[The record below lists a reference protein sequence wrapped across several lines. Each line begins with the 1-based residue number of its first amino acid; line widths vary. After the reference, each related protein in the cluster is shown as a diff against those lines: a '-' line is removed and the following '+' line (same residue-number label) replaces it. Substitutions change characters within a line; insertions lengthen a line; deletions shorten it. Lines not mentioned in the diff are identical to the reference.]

1 MTRTLGG
8 VFILACFLHLP
19 CGEAADGQVPTYQE
33 LRAQF
38 TSPDHARWG
47 EVPLW
52 WWEGDRM
59 TKERVTWQLETLCRA
74 GVKSVCPIQ
83 RSPGRC
89 DPQSFSPQWWD
100 MLVFVHRECQRLG
113 MTLWAYDQV
122 GYGHYGWLEK
132 AAAKAR
138 DPRTKRIQFLT
149 ADSSPQKA
157 IRLELPDGKLLDA
170 RAFPLRDGVAVDG
183 ESLNLADA
191 VSGRVLQWTPPPGTW
206 RVAVSVTVA
215 DQVFQLSDS
224 AGDTFLD
231 MFYGEIE
238 RRLGH
243 EAMGKSFVGIFQ
255 DEHPPTPRD
264 VYTDELAETF
274 RRRFGYEMARAIPAL
289 HFDVGPL
296 TPKYRSDFFDA
307 YLEVDERC
315 YWKRIYDW
323 TAQRGLLTSHD
334 NWGRENINRQSQ
346 GYIDYFRTQR
356 WFSAPGFDDAGT
368 APVTGRNYYDTK
380 IAASIARLYSRPR
393 VWSEAFHSSGWGRTT
408 DQTLSWLSTN
418 YVFGANLY
426 DEHGLY
432 YSTRASTWEHAAPDP
447 HWRQPYWCY
456 YQTLSDWVARTSSLM
471 SQGTHVV
478 DVAVHY
484 PVVSLLAGEA
494 PGQKT
499 PDYNHYMQLSR
510 ALFDA
515 AIDNDIIDDDS
526 IFTSAVQDGRLEV
539 GGNGY
544 QVLVFGPETTMRRSV
559 LRKAFEFAER
569 GGTVIF
575 AGGLPSA
582 TTEGGRDDPQLAK
595 LLERMLGDVPADA
608 ASSNEI
614 VARTTPGGGFVA
626 LMPNQ
631 PDRLPT
637 LVSDHLSRDF
647 DTTTRGVFVTH
658 RRIGDLDVYF
668 VQNATDEAMDLEAVC
683 RVDGVPEIWDSFTGK
698 VQGVDWFE
706 RRETGTA
713 IKHRLEGNVAKLFV
727 FRPGDRRQG
736 STPSG
741 LLQPDGLEI
750 ELSDDWAFSVIPT
763 RDNRWGEFRWPPSQ
777 ESIGPEIRSFRY
789 KEETARSGV
798 ESGWHRADFEDADWS
813 VARYSIGPYW
823 LCLPNVPAGADVAQ
837 PILDTTDEI
846 RQGSSV
852 ECSGKSLTWQT
863 VEYSQTIGLARPAPW
878 GGHSGYP
885 DGAIDQ
891 NFIELPASRK
901 LLFSRISSPK
911 TQRLGLRVE
920 LRNATARLW
929 VNGTEQPLEDA
940 VGNLPLEKGENSVLL
955 DLPDGKYGMLYV
967 QQEPPS
973 VRSLADAARTMV
985 APDLREASWILGEDP
1000 VAAYVRKT
1008 FQLDAVPSEARVV
1021 VTAYT
1026 GYRLFINGVKIEE
1039 EIGPWAKWTHPESF
1053 NVTRHL
1059 RQGENVIAGWIQVHA
1074 GQNVHGAAE
1083 KKGLALAMKVRQP
1096 NGEEFALV
1104 SDGTWRAADGESPGW
1119 QDVGFDDSQW
1129 QKAEVLGRMGAEPW
1143 GTAPLENLGVATEP
1157 YRALSI
1163 DLPSPYL
1170 TCFDATS
1177 DIIYDVKP
1185 QVDRRVGWYRFV
1197 APPGLKT
1204 LTLPTS
1210 AAARV
1215 WVDGKEAEVQDGVV
1229 QVAVPPVGI
1238 SNVAIRLDMQ
1248 PGAYGGAAFPLP
1260 PRVELQGG
1268 RIQPGLWADLGL
1280 PTYSGIG
1287 VYRQNVRLTPSQQ
1300 GRRTILDL
1308 GQVLVAAEVF
1318 VNDRSAGVRLARP
1331 FQFDLSKLLREGE
1344 NTIEVHVANTIAPH
1358 YTVTNRVQNL
1368 GPTDSGLLGPVT
1380 LKQELSL
1387 PEWKSWATAEIE
1399 RLGRQLDTPTAA
1411 LEAAQL
1417 QWEKNTCWN
1426 VLQPTSADGT
1436 ESDEWVPLGGLLDK
1450 DKLSFRYLTTVTNIT
1465 GFRLEMTS
1473 GSSDAVASGGSSD
1486 RPTVG
1491 EVSIVA
1497 RPADN
1502 KPYRGRYI
1510 RIEIP
1515 DRAEHLHM
1523 AEVQVFSSSENV
1535 ARRGRATQSSTTGE
1549 AVADRALDGDTNGSW
1564 GGNSV
1569 THTNN
1574 QAHPWWEVDLGTLQT
1589 VNRIVIF
1596 NRTDGNLENR
1606 LRGFRVS
1613 LLDESRQVVWRQQV
1627 TQPPDPQIALHLSP
1641 VPIDLIPSRVSL
1653 DASQVVI
1660 GHEETDRHVAVMR
1673 TKQRVGFARG
1683 TLFEVDLKFK
1693 GPAAGVNAGLVR
1705 MSVTTME
1712 SPIRDIPP
1720 SIADIV
1726 ATAASERTTAE
1737 ASTLAAFYRSIAPEL
1752 KPVRDRLDTLESE
1765 ALLQQESAGLIRKH

>member
-1 MTRTLGG
+1 
-8 VFILACFLHLP
+8 
-19 CGEAADGQVPTYQE
+19 
-33 LRAQF
+33 
-38 TSPDHARWG
+38 
-47 EVPLW
+47 
-52 WWEGDRM
+52 M

-74 GVKSVCPIQ
+74 GVKSICPIQ

-89 DPQSFSPQWWD
+89 DPQSFSPEWWD
-100 MLVFVHRECQRLG
+100 MLAFVHQECQRLG

-138 DPRTKRIQFLT
+138 DSRTKRIQFLT
-149 ADSSPQKA
+149 ADGSPQEA

-170 RAFPLRDGVAVDG
+170 RAFPLKDGVAVDG
-183 ESLNLADA
+183 ESLDLADA
-191 VSGRVLQWTPPPGTW
+191 VSGSVLQWTPPRGTW
-206 RVAVSVTVA
+206 RVAASVAVA
-215 DQVFQLSDS
+215 DQVFPLSDT

-243 EAMGKSFVGIFQ
+243 EAMGKSFVGVFQ

-264 VYTDELAETF
+264 VYTEGLAETF
-274 RRRFGYEMARAIPAL
+274 HRRFGYDIARAIPAL

-315 YWKRIYDW
+315 YWKKIYDW
-323 TAQRGLLTSHD
+323 TAERGLLTSHD
-334 NWGRENINRQSQ
+334 NWGRQNINRQSQ

-380 IAASIARLYSRPR
+380 IAASIARLYGRPR

-408 DQTLSWLSTN
+408 DQTLSWLSAN

-447 HWRQPYWCY
+447 HWRQPYWRY
-456 YQTLSDWVARTSSLM
+456 YQTLSDWVARTSYLM

-484 PVVSLLAGEA
+484 PVVSLLAGES
-494 PGQKT
+494 PGEKA

-526 IFTSAVQDGRLEV
+526 ILTSTVEDGRLEV

-544 QVLVFGPETTMRRSV
+544 QALVFGPETTMRRSV
-559 LRKAFEFAER
+559 LQKAFEFAER

-582 TTEGGRDDPQLAK
+582 TTEGGRDDPLLAR

-608 ASSNEI
+608 MSSNEI
-614 VARTTPGGGFVA
+614 VARSTPGGGSVA
-626 LMPNQ
+626 LVPNQ
-631 PDRLPT
+631 LDRLPT
-637 LVSDHLSRDF
+637 FVSDHVSRDF
-647 DTTTRGVFVTH
+647 ETTTSGVFVTH
-658 RRIGDLDVYF
+658 RRIGELDVYF
-668 VQNATDEAMDLEAVC
+668 VQNATDETIDLEAVC
-683 RVDGVPEIWDSFTGK
+683 RVDGVPEIWELFTGK

-706 RRETGTA
+706 RREAGTA

-727 FRPGDRRQG
+727 FRPGDRRHG

-750 ELSDDWAFSVIPT
+750 ELSGDWAFSVIPT
-763 RDNRWGEFRWPPSQ
+763 RDNRWGEFRWPPSR

-789 KEETARSGV
+789 REETARSGV
-798 ESGWHRADFEDADWS
+798 DSGWHRAEFEDADWS
-813 VARYSIGPYW
+813 IARYSIGPYW
-823 LCLPNVPAGADVAQ
+823 LCLPDVPAGADIARS
-837 PILDTTDEI
+837 ILDTAGEI
-846 RQGSSV
+846 CQGSSV
-852 ECSGKSLTWQT
+852 ACSGKSLTWQP

-891 NFIELPASRK
+891 NFIELPAGRK
-901 LLFSRISSPK
+901 LMFSRVGSPK

-920 LRNATARLW
+920 LRNSTARLW
-929 VNGTEQPLEDA
+929 VNGTEQPFEDA
-940 VGNLPLEKGENSVLL
+940 VGNLPLEKGENNVLL
-955 DLPDGKYGMLYV
+955 DLPDGRYGMLYV

-973 VRSLADAARTMV
+973 VRSLADAARGMV
-985 APDLREASWILGEDP
+985 APDLREASWIRGADP
-1000 VAAYVRKT
+1000 TAAYVRKT
-1008 FQLDAVPSEARVV
+1008 FQLDRVPSEARVV

-1096 NGEEFALV
+1096 SGDEFALV
-1104 SDGTWRAADGESPGW
+1104 SDGTWRAADGEAPGW

-1129 QKAEVLGRMGAEPW
+1129 RAAEVLGRMGAEPW
-1143 GTAPLENLGVATEP
+1143 GTAPLENLGAVTEP

-1170 TCFDATS
+1170 TCFDATP
-1177 DIIYDVKP
+1177 DVVYDVKR
-1185 QVDRRVGWYRFV
+1185 QADRRVGWYRFV
-1197 APPGLKT
+1197 TPPGLKT
-1204 LTLPTS
+1204 LELPTS
-1210 AAARV
+1210 ATARI
-1215 WVDGKEAEVQDGVV
+1215 WVDGQEAVVRNGVARV
-1229 QVAVPPVGI
+1229 ANPPIGISVVAV
-1238 SNVAIRLDMQ
+1238 RLDMQ
-1248 PGAYGGAAFPLP
+1248 PGAYSGAAFPLP
-1260 PRVELQGG
+1260 LRVELQGG
-1268 RIQPGLWADLGL
+1268 RIQPGLWADFGL

-1308 GQVLVAAEVF
+1308 GHVFVAAEVF
-1318 VNDRSAGVRLARP
+1318 VNGRSAGVRLARP
-1331 FQFDLSKLLREGE
+1331 FQFDLSELLHEGE
-1344 NTIEVHVANTIAPH
+1344 NTIEVRVANTIAPH
-1358 YTVTNRVQNL
+1358 YTITNRVQNL

-1380 LKQELSL
+1380 LRQELSL
-1387 PEWKSWATAEIE
+1387 PEWKIWAKAEIV
-1399 RLGRQLDTPTAA
+1399 RLRRQLDTPTAA
-1411 LEAAQL
+1411 LEAAQRE
-1417 QWEKNTCWN
+1417 WEKNSCWN
-1426 VLQPTSADGT
+1426 VLQPTAADGKD
-1436 ESDEWVPLGGLLDK
+1436 SDGWVPLSGKLDQGK
-1450 DKLSFRYLTTVTNIT
+1450 FTIRYLTTVTDIT
-1465 GFRLEMTS
+1465 GFRLETTS
-1473 GSSDAVASGGSSD
+1473 GSRDAVASGDNSD
-1486 RPTVG
+1486 RRTVADL
-1491 EVSIVA
+1491 SIVA
-1497 RPADN
+1497 NPAN
-1502 KPYRGRYI
+1502 NEPYRGRYV

-1515 DRAEHLHM
+1515 DRTEFLHM
-1523 AEVQVFSSSENV
+1523 AEVQVLRGLENV
-1535 ARRGRATQSSTTGE
+1535 ARRGRATQSSTGWE

-1569 THTNN
+1569 THTHNE
-1574 QAHPWWEVDLGTLQT
+1574 AHPWWEVDLGTLQT
-1589 VNRIVIF
+1589 VNRIVVF
-1596 NRTDGNLENR
+1596 NRTDGDLEER

-1613 LLDESRQVVWRQQV
+1613 LLDESRQAVWQQQMA
-1627 TQPPDPQIALHLSP
+1627 QPPDPQITFHLSP
-1641 VPIDLIPSRVSL
+1641 VPVELIPSRVSL
-1653 DASQVVI
+1653 AASQPVT

-1673 TKQRVGFARG
+1673 TRQRVGFARG
-1683 TLFEVDLKFK
+1683 TKFEVVLEFK
-1693 GPAAGVNAGLVR
+1693 GPPAGASAGYLR
-1705 MSVTTME
+1705 MSATTME
-1712 SPIRDIPP
+1712 PPIRDIPP
-1720 SIADIV
+1720 SIAAIV
-1726 ATAASERTTAE
+1726 ATAASERTAAE
-1737 ASTLAAFYRSIAPEL
+1737 ASSLAAFYRSIAPKLE
-1752 KPVRDRLDTLESE
+1752 PVRNRLDTLKSE
-1765 ALLQQESAGLIRKH
+1765 VLLQQEAARSILKPSGESGSAPRP